1 MGWEVRSNSAP
12 RNQTNLPWNPG
23 YDLGSAESG
32 PLHERLKST
41 LLDAIRAGRL
51 TAGSM
56 LPPNRSLAA
65 ELGCSRWVVTEAYSQ
80 LIAHGYLEART
91 GSAPRAQR
99 SSTSPRPASPAP
111 IKSEPNFNLTSG
123 LPDLRAFPR

>member
-12 RNQTNLPWNPG
+12 RNKTNLPWNPG
-23 YDLGSAESG
+23 YDLGSAEEG
-32 PLHERLKST
+32 AVHERLKST

-56 LPPNRSLAA
+56 LPPSRSLAA

-80 LIAHGYLEART
+80 LIAQGYLEART
-91 GSAPRAQR
+91 GSATLLKLSSAPRD
-99 SSTSPRPASPAP
+99 PPSPAP
-111 IKSEPNFNLTSG
+111 LPSEPN
-123 LPDLRAFPR
+123 